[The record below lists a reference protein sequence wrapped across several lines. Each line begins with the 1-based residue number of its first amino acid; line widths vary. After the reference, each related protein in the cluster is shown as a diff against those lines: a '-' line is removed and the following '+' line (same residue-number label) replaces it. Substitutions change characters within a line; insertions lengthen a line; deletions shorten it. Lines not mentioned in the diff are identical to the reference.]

1 MQDTRHVLLDTIER
15 SRHRESRDRHT
26 AGVRLD
32 HGETEGIR
40 EAREHQHIRR
50 RQAVHELLAEAV
62 PGEHRARVAGL
73 ERLPLGPIADHHLG
87 AGQVQ
92 AEKRLEIL
100 LDGEPPDAGHYR
112 PRQPGELRVR
122 RQRPEGAQ
130 VDSALP
136 AVQVLEAAPAQLRL
150 EGGAADEG
158 AGRGPVEAPEPR
170 VARRERDGVARAHV
184 LRIARVV

>member
-1 MQDTRHVLLDTIER
+1 PAEARGARSASAPIEPQCRAYRLGEIIVQDTRHVLLDTIER

-73 ERLPLGPIADHHLG
+73 ERLPLGPIADHYLG

-92 AEKRLEIL
+92 AEKRVEIL

-112 PRQPGELRVR
+112 PLPPGEVRAR
-122 RQRPEGAQ
+122 RQRTAFAGERADTYASEPQ
-130 VDSALP
+130 SQALC
-136 AVQVLEAAPAQLRL
+136 AVRL
-150 EGGAADEG
+150 
-158 AGRGPVEAPEPR
+158 
-170 VARRERDGVARAHV
+170 
-184 LRIARVV
+184 